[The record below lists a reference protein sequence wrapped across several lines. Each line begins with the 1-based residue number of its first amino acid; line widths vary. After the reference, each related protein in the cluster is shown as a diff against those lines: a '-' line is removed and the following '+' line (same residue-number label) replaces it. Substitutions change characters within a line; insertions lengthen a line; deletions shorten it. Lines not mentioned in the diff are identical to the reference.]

1 MSMSVYKIF
10 LWQRLSW
17 AALVGTKICCWQS
30 LHDELN
36 QNIQR
41 PIFCIISVYSNFSK
55 IRNGNETELVQIWKS
70 LSTSSN
76 HNFREFLAQE
86 EVGGFLG
93 NVEETKLVSKLL
105 ENLILQPSGEKKTS
119 INTSKNIKEIE
130 CNFVHILVMY
140 LNLFFMPLPPQNMC
154 SRIAS
159 IFIFYWQHPYF
170 HLSCQF

>member
-1 MSMSVYKIF
+1 MFIKYQIPISKYHLIF
-10 LWQRLSW
+10 NNFFWPHCQMISPTKYILNVCLQNISLATSFLGG
-17 AALVGTKICCWQS
+17 LVGTKICCWQS

-105 ENLILQPSGEKKTS
+105 ENLILQPSGEKNK
-119 INTSKNIKEIE
+119 
-130 CNFVHILVMY
+130 H
-140 LNLFFMPLPPQNMC
+140 
-154 SRIAS
+154 
-159 IFIFYWQHPYF
+159 QHF
-170 HLSCQF
+170 